1 MKIHEYINS
10 NTLSH
15 SNVITLEKYTKFVDY
30 LKNNNKKY
38 VYIDMSQDML
48 QSTNICDIF
57 SNIVNKIVIINSPDI
72 DFPPPKK
79 PYSYDKYFDTK
90 ILPYNYES
98 IDYYE
103 KIEMELLHI
112 IEKNNISVVTHALS
126 INHPN
131 IVNIPIGIFNK
142 FNHYHLK
149 MNNKTILC
157 YANFG
162 ISVDRWF
169 GNPRKD
175 LLKILEDKPYVL
187 QENIQLHGRSNMSND
202 HFYNTISTS
211 KFTLCPRGCGIDT
224 YRIWDAI
231 CLGSIPV
238 VEKYSGHE
246 QFNDLPI
253 LFVSNYEII
262 SEDFLNE
269 KYIEFLK
276 KDFCYDKLLF
286 EYWVHKIN
294 TINQM

>member
-10 NTLSH
+10 NILSD

-30 LKNNNKKY
+30 LKDHEKY

-48 QSTNICDIF
+48 QNTNICDIF
-57 SNIVNKIVIINSPDI
+57 SNITNKIVIINSPDI
-72 DFPPPKK
+72 DFPPPKQ
-79 PYSYDKYFDTK
+79 PYSYDKYFDTN
-90 ILPYNYES
+90 ILPTNYMSIAYN
-98 IDYYE
+98 E
-103 KIEMELLHI
+103 KIEMELLDI

-149 MNNKTILC
+149 MNNKKILC

-162 ISVDRWF
+162 IPVDRWF

-187 QENIQLHGRSNMSND
+187 QENIQLHGRNNMSND
-202 HFYNTISTS
+202 DFYNTISMS

-224 YRIWDAI
+224 YRLWDAI
-231 CLGSIPV
+231 CLGSIPI

-246 QFNDLPI
+246 QFDDLPI
-253 LFVSNYEII
+253 LFVSNYEVI
-262 SEDFLNE
+262 SENFLNE
-269 KYIEFLK
+269 KYTEFLK

-286 EYWVHKIN
+286 EYWAHKI
-294 TINQM
+294 INQM

>member
-1 MKIHEYINS
+1 MKIHEYIDS
-10 NTLSH
+10 NMLSD
-15 SNVITLEKYTKFVDY
+15 SNVITLEKYTKLVDY
-30 LKNNNKKY
+30 LKNNNEKY
-38 VYIDMSQDML
+38 VYIDMSQHML
-48 QSTNICDIF
+48 QYNDICDIF
-57 SNIVNKIVIINSPDI
+57 SNITNKIVMINSPDI

-79 PYSYDKYFDTK
+79 PYSYDEYFDKK
-90 ILPYNYES
+90 ILPCNYES

-149 MNNKTILC
+149 INNKKILC

-162 ISVDRWF
+162 IHVDRWF
-169 GNPRKD
+169 GNTRKY
-175 LLKILEDKPYVL
+175 LLKILQDKPFVL
-187 QENIQLHGRSNMSND
+187 QENIQMHGRNYMSND
-202 HFYNTISTS
+202 HFYNIISMS

-224 YRIWDAI
+224 YRMWDAI
-231 CLGSIPV
+231 CLGSIPI

-269 KYIEFLK
+269 KYTEFLQR
-276 KDFCYDKLLF
+276 DFCYDKLLF
-286 EYWVHKIN
+286 EYWVHKI
-294 TINQM
+294 INQI

>member
-10 NTLSH
+10 NILH
-15 SNVITLEKYTKFVDY
+15 NSNVITLEKYTKLVNY
-30 LKNNNKKY
+30 LKNNNEDY
-38 VYIDMSQDML
+38 IYIDMSQDML
-48 QSTNICDIF
+48 QNNNICDIF
-57 SNIVNKIVIINSPDI
+57 SNITNKIVIINSPDV

-79 PYSYDKYFDTK
+79 PYSYDKYFTTNT
-90 ILPYNYES
+90 LPTNYMSIAYN
-98 IDYYE
+98 E
-103 KIEMELLHI
+103 KIEMELLDI
-112 IEKNNISVVTHALS
+112 IEKNNISVITHALS

-162 ISVDRWF
+162 MSVDRWF

-175 LLKILEDKPYVL
+175 LLKILEDKPFVL
-187 QENIQLHGRSNMSND
+187 QENIQMHGRHDMSND
-202 HFYNTISTS
+202 HFYNIISMS

-224 YRIWDAI
+224 YRLWDAI
-231 CLGSIPV
+231 CLGSIPI

-246 QFNDLPI
+246 QFDDLPI

-269 KYIEFLK
+269 KYTEFLQ

-286 EYWVHKIN
+286 EYWAHKIN
-294 TINQM
+294 TMNQM